1 MTGGSADRTGTVS
14 FAAVAARA
22 GDLGYELVRGQDI
35 PAGWMLLDADDGAHL
50 HSAATLTEIARYL
63 DA

>member
-1 MTGGSADRTGTVS
+1 MTGDPADRAGTTL

-22 GDLGYELVRGQDI
+22 GDLGYELVRGRDT
-35 PAGWMLLDADDGAHL
+35 PAGWVLLDADDGEKL
-50 HSAATLTEIARYL
+50 HTAPTLTEIARYL